1 MVYRAQRAREYDN
14 LINTFVLARQGKN
27 QDAITR
33 LNDAIRINPR
43 LGEAY
48 FNLGMIYLRT
58 GKKDLAIKILRT
70 LKSVD
75 TNWAAKLS
83 REISN

>member
-14 LINTFVLARQGKN
+14 LINAFVLARQGKN
-27 QDAITR
+27 REAITR
-33 LNDAIRINPR
+33 LNDAIRTNPR

-48 FNLGMIYLRT
+48 FNLGMVYLCT

-83 REISN
+83 REVSK